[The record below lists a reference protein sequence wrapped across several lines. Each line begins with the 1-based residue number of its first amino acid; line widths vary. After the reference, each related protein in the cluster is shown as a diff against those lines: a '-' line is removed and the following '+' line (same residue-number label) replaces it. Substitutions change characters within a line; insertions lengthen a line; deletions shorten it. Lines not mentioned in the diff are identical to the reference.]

1 VDLNNTTVIWLS
13 VAGAVAVPILLLLR
27 SGRRDVLVYVTAYCA
42 FFGLGPSINFALGKE
57 IYFGIVTEY
66 IGAASFG
73 LLLACLSMLVV
84 GVLIPIRRDAL
95 DRARIDHP
103 ESRLPLLAPLLLAL
117 ALYAMA
123 ILLWHGPAMLA
134 GNKLDRI
141 ALAGPWHYKFLL
153 IETLA
158 CSLYFA
164 ARSTRLGTFAYAVN
178 LACYVGYC
186 LATNE
191 RDFIFTLFSI
201 LLHGQLFSRRAM
213 SLRLSLIGA
222 AGIVGAT
229 WLASVR
235 SAGAGMGITRALNEG
250 TLAFTDT
257 YVMYLVPR
265 QVPFEYGATYWDA
278 VVAVLP
284 IGPQYALAQWLVDTY
299 LPGYSGGWGFSLT
312 AEAYLNFGLIGIPIV
327 FGLLTAMQR
336 FLVNRADRSNF
347 WLYASIVFTVHWMYN
362 FRGESFA
369 LVKTLVYA
377 VLLYGVLYLSGKV
390 RRPAPV
396 RRTRPTPVTPGT
408 DPHRTAVRVVS
419 RSGPRHRHGAQSGVL
434 RLTDFGH
441 HGPNNRPHG

>member
-1 VDLNNTTVIWLS
+1 MDVNSTTVIWVS

-27 SGRRDVLVYVTAYCA
+27 SGRRDVLVYIAAYSA
-42 FFGLGPSINFALGKE
+42 FFGLGPSINFALGEE

-66 IGAASFG
+66 IDTASLG
-73 LLLACLSMLVV
+73 LLLAFLSMLVV
-84 GVLIPIRRDAL
+84 GVFIPIRRGAL
-95 DRARIDHP
+95 DRTRIDHP
-103 ESRLPLLAPLLLAL
+103 ENRLPLLAPLLLAL
-117 ALYAMA
+117 ALYAA
-123 ILLWHGPAMLA
+123 VILLWRGPAMLA

-141 ALAGPWHYKFLL
+141 ALAGPWHYEFLL
-153 IETLA
+153 LETLA

-164 ARSTRLGTFAYAVN
+164 ARSTRLGTLAYAVN
-178 LACYVGYC
+178 MACYIGYC
-186 LATNE
+186 LMTNE
-191 RDFIFTLFSI
+191 RDFIFALFSI

-213 SLRLSLIGA
+213 SLRLGLVGA

-229 WLASVR
+229 WLASIR
-235 SAGAGMGITRALNEG
+235 SAGAGTGVTRALNEG

-265 QVPFEYGATYWDA
+265 HIPFEYGGTYWDA

-284 IGPQYALAQWLVDTY
+284 IGPQYALAQWLVDIY
-299 LPGYSGGWGFSLT
+299 SPGYPGGWGFSLT
-312 AEAYLNFGLIGIPIV
+312 AEAYLNFGLIGIPVV

-336 FLVNRADRSNF
+336 FLVNRADRGHF

-377 VLLYGVLYLSGKV
+377 AVLYGVLYLSGKV

-396 RRTRPTPVTPGT
+396 RRTRPVPVLPAIE
-408 DPHRTAVRVVS
+408 PRRTAIGAAP
-419 RSGPRHRHGAQSGVL
+419 RSGPKHRYRAQSGV
-434 RLTDFGH
+434 
-441 HGPNNRPHG
+441 